1 MPGDLVGK
9 DALDKFWL
17 FHVLRRRR
25 DNKRQKKRRHWSGAG
40 RGRMGL
46 VGQDFVLSPT
56 QPRPATRPLFYC
68 SLAARKRHVCRCST
82 LIARE
87 ARRGS
92 TCAGKRGG
100 RGGRRSGV
108 GRLSSAGELVGE
120 NYASVRTSWRN
131 IYLAELIA
139 RQPVG
144 RIPLR
149 SNCGEK
155 E

>member
-1 MPGDLVGK
+1 M
-9 DALDKFWL
+9 
-17 FHVLRRRR
+17 
-25 DNKRQKKRRHWSGAG
+25 
-40 RGRMGL
+40 
-46 VGQDFVLSPT
+46 
-56 QPRPATRPLFYC
+56 
-68 SLAARKRHVCRCST
+68 
-82 LIARE
+82 
-87 ARRGS
+87 
-92 TCAGKRGG
+92 
-100 RGGRRSGV
+100 
-108 GRLSSAGELVGE
+108 GE

>member
-1 MPGDLVGK
+1 MYCADDETTNDRKKEGLGVGRDEEGWDLL
-9 DALDKFWL
+9 ARTLYCL
-17 FHVLRRRR
+17 QPSHVPPR
-25 DNKRQKKRRHWSGAG
+25 DH
-40 RGRMGL
+40 
-46 VGQDFVLSPT
+46 F
-56 QPRPATRPLFYC
+56 FI
-68 SLAARKRHVCRCST
+68 AARGAKAPCVPMFHFDR
-82 LIARE
+82 RE

>member
-1 MPGDLVGK
+1 MYCADDETTNDRKREALEWGGTRKDGTCWPGLCIVS
-9 DALDKFWL
+9 
-17 FHVLRRRR
+17 
-25 DNKRQKKRRHWSGAG
+25 N
-40 RGRMGL
+40 
-46 VGQDFVLSPT
+46 
-56 QPRPATRPLFYC
+56 PATSRRETTFLL
-68 SLAARKRHVCRCST
+68 LARGAKAPCVPMFHFDR
-82 LIARE
+82 RE

-100 RGGRRSGV
+100 RGGRRGGV

-139 RQPVG
+139 CPPVG